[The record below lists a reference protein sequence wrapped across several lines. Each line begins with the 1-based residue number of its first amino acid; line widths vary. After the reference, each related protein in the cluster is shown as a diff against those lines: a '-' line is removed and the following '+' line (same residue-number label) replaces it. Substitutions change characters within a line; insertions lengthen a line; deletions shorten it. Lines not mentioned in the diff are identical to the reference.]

1 MSSTTDKVKGI
12 ANKVAGSVKEGVGKA
27 MGNQE
32 MEAEGTLQKA
42 RGEFQETKGKV
53 KDAVKSVIDKA

>member
-1 MSSTTDKVKGI
+1 VNSTTDKVKGI

-27 MGNQE
+27 VGNQE
-32 MEAEGTLQKA
+32 MEADGAIQKA
-42 RGEFQETKGKV
+42 KGEVQEAKGKV

>member
-1 MSSTTDKVKGI
+1 MNSTTDKVKGI

-27 MGNQE
+27 VGNQE
-32 MEAEGTLQKA
+32 MEADGAIQKA
-42 RGEFQETKGKV
+42 KGEVQEAKGKV

>member
-42 RGEFQETKGKV
+42 RGELQETKGKV

>member
-1 MSSTTDKVKGI
+1 MNSTTDKVKGL

-27 MGNQE
+27 VGNQE
-32 MEAEGTLQKA
+32 MEADGAIQKA
-42 RGEFQETKGKV
+42 KGEVQEAKGKV

>member
-1 MSSTTDKVKGI
+1 VSSTTDKVKGI

-42 RGEFQETKGKV
+42 RGELQETKGKV

>member
-1 MSSTTDKVKGI
+1 VNSTTDKVKGI

-27 MGNQE
+27 VGNQE
-32 MEAEGTLQKA
+32 MEAEGAIQKA
-42 RGEFQETKGKV
+42 KGEIQEAKGKV

>member
-12 ANKVAGSVKEGVGKA
+12 GNKVAGSVKEGVGKA
-27 MGNQE
+27 VGNQE

-42 RGEFQETKGKV
+42 RGELQETKGKV

>member
-1 MSSTTDKVKGI
+1 MNSTTDKVKGI

-27 MGNQE
+27 VGNQE
-32 MEAEGTLQKA
+32 MEAEGAIQKA
-42 RGEFQETKGKV
+42 KGEVQEAKGKV

>member
-12 ANKVAGSVKEGVGKA
+12 GNKLAGSVKEGVGKA
-27 MGNQE
+27 VGNHE
-32 MEAEGTLQKA
+32 MEAEGAIQKA
-42 RGEFQETKGKV
+42 KGEVQEAKGKV